1 MVDSTFETRG
11 CRRRRH
17 EGDNYRWKDS
27 QLMKKSELETT
38 RSFVT
43 MPGPSIQSL
52 HQHRGQHQKFL
63 QPQHRT
69 MMARSSVYDDSEDPS
84 LDPEA
89 KAMTFL
95 VGTLGHD
102 KDVAK
107 GVLDALKQ
115 SGVSG
120 GPALLAMVR
129 SLAGRWE
136 VDEDAGLEALVESV
150 TVELARSKGKK
161 TVNVWVLPPNA
172 WASKEGDDETVIN
185 DDFKR
190 AFKVEGFEGM
200 TLTDVAKFGDGEGAN
215 VLGEMIECSCSG
227 IMACSTCHVVVHSD
241 WFEKVGHPEEAEMD
255 MIDLAYNAQET
266 SRLGCQLVLTPELEN
281 AIFKI
286 PRGANNM
293 MDFIPFE
300 DE

>member
-1 MVDSTFETRG
+1 MVCFPKQQQQQQQHPFNNPAVG
-11 CRRRRH
+11 QLCRR
-17 EGDNYRWKDS
+17 
-27 QLMKKSELETT
+27 
-38 RSFVT
+38 
-43 MPGPSIQSL
+43 
-52 HQHRGQHQKFL
+52 
-63 QPQHRT
+63 PQFRT
-69 MMARSSVYDDSEDPS
+69 MMARSSIHAESQDPS

-120 GPALLAMVR
+120 GPELLSMVR
-129 SLAGRWE
+129 TLAGRWE

-150 TVELARSKGKK
+150 TVELARSTGKK
-161 TVNVWVLPPNA
+161 LVSFWILPSSA
-172 WASKEGDDETVIN
+172 WASKEGEDETIKK

-190 AFKVEGFEGM
+190 AFKVEGFEDM
-200 TLTDVAKFGDGEGAN
+200 SLTDVAKFGDGEGASI
-215 VLGEMIECSCSG
+215 LGEMIECCCSG
-227 IMACSTCHVVVHSD
+227 IMACSTCHVVVHPD
-241 WFEKVGHPEEAEMD
+241 WFEKVGEPEEAELD

-266 SRLGCQLVLTPELEN
+266 SRLGCQVILKPYLEN

-300 DE
+300 DG

>member
-1 MVDSTFETRG
+1 
-11 CRRRRH
+11 
-17 EGDNYRWKDS
+17 
-27 QLMKKSELETT
+27 
-38 RSFVT
+38 
-43 MPGPSIQSL
+43 
-52 HQHRGQHQKFL
+52 
-63 QPQHRT
+63 
-69 MMARSSVYDDSEDPS
+69 MMARSSVHDGSEDPS

-95 VGTLGHD
+95 VGTLGHE

-161 TVNVWVLPPNA
+161 TVSVWILPANA
-172 WASKEGDDETVIN
+172 WASREGDDESVIK

-200 TLTDVAKFGDGEGAN
+200 VRKLYGDQQIIFASKHYGKFQIFEF
-215 VLGEMIECSCSG
+215 ECRRF
-227 IMACSTCHVVVHSD
+227 T
-241 WFEKVGHPEEAEMD
+241 
-255 MIDLAYNAQET
+255 Y
-266 SRLGCQLVLTPELEN
+266 
-281 AIFKI
+281 AISFCLLRKR
-286 PRGANNM
+286 P
-293 MDFIPFE
+293 
-300 DE
+300 

>member
-1 MVDSTFETRG
+1 MLKTQR
-11 CRRRRH
+11 
-17 EGDNYRWKDS
+17 K
-27 QLMKKSELETT
+27 TT
-38 RSFVT
+38 RSFVS
-43 MPGPSIQSL
+43 MVGPSIQSL
-52 HQHRGQHQKFL
+52 QQYRGQQQQRFS

-69 MMARSSVYDDSEDPS
+69 MMARSSVHDDSEDPS

-102 KDVAK
+102 KDVAE

-161 TVNVWVLPPNA
+161 TVSVWVLPPNA
-172 WASKEGDDETVIN
+172 WASREGDDETVIK

-200 TLTDVAKFGDGEGAN
+200 VRKNIIHSQRMHRQGVRFFGTKNRTLTRWRF
-215 VLGEMIECSCSG
+215 MW
-227 IMACSTCHVVVHSD
+227 H
-241 WFEKVGHPEEAEMD
+241 
-255 MIDLAYNAQET
+255 
-266 SRLGCQLVLTPELEN
+266 
-281 AIFKI
+281 
-286 PRGANNM
+286 
-293 MDFIPFE
+293 
-300 DE
+300 

>member
-1 MVDSTFETRG
+1 
-11 CRRRRH
+11 
-17 EGDNYRWKDS
+17 
-27 QLMKKSELETT
+27 
-38 RSFVT
+38 
-43 MPGPSIQSL
+43 
-52 HQHRGQHQKFL
+52 
-63 QPQHRT
+63 
-69 MMARSSVYDDSEDPS
+69 MMARSSVYDGSEDPS

-161 TVNVWVLPPNA
+161 TVSVWILPANA
-172 WASKEGDDETVIN
+172 WASREGDDKSVIK

-200 TLTDVAKFGDGEGAN
+200 VRKNRRRSTDY
-215 VLGEMIECSCSG
+215 MCIE
-227 IMACSTCHVVVHSD
+227 
-241 WFEKVGHPEEAEMD
+241 
-255 MIDLAYNAQET
+255 
-266 SRLGCQLVLTPELEN
+266 TPW
-281 AIFKI
+281 KI
-286 PRGANNM
+286 SN
-293 MDFIPFE
+293 I
-300 DE
+300 

>member
-1 MVDSTFETRG
+1 
-11 CRRRRH
+11 
-17 EGDNYRWKDS
+17 
-27 QLMKKSELETT
+27 
-38 RSFVT
+38 
-43 MPGPSIQSL
+43 
-52 HQHRGQHQKFL
+52 
-63 QPQHRT
+63 
-69 MMARSSVYDDSEDPS
+69 MMARSSVHDGSEDPS

-95 VGTLGHD
+95 VGTLGHE

-161 TVNVWVLPPNA
+161 TVSVWILPANA
-172 WASKEGDDETVIN
+172 WASREGDDESVIE

-200 TLTDVAKFGDGEGAN
+200 TLTDVAKFGDGEGAG

-227 IMACSTCHVVVHSD
+227 IMACSTCHVVVHPD
-241 WFEKVGHPEEAEMD
+241 WCEKVGHPEEAEMD

-266 SRLGCQLVLTPELEN
+266 SRLGCQIVLKPDLEN
-281 AIFKI
+281 AIFKV

-300 DE
+300 DD

>member
-1 MVDSTFETRG
+1 MFPSPKRQQQRQHRPFDYPTTNVG
-11 CRRRRH
+11 PRRRPH
-17 EGDNYRWKDS
+17 
-27 QLMKKSELETT
+27 
-38 RSFVT
+38 F
-43 MPGPSIQSL
+43 
-52 HQHRGQHQKFL
+52 
-63 QPQHRT
+63 RT
-69 MMARSSVYDDSEDPS
+69 MMARSSVYAASDDPS
-84 LDPEA
+84 LNPEA

-120 GPALLAMVR
+120 GSALLSMVR
-129 SLAGRWE
+129 TLAGRWE
-136 VDEDAGLEALVESV
+136 VDEHDGLEEMVESV
-150 TVELARSKGKK
+150 RVELARSTGKK
-161 TVNVWVLPPNA
+161 LVTIWILPGSA
-172 WASKEGDDETVIN
+172 WASREGDDETVKK
-185 DDFKR
+185 DEFKR

-200 TLTDVAKFGDGEGAN
+200 SLTDVAKFGDGEGAG
-215 VLGEMIECSCSG
+215 VLGELIECSCSG

-241 WFEKVGHPEEAEMD
+241 WFEKVGRPTEAELD
-255 MIDLAYNAQET
+255 MIDLAYNAQES
-266 SRLGCQLVLTPELEN
+266 SRLGCQVILKPNLEN

-300 DE
+300 DDF

>member
-1 MVDSTFETRG
+1 MPSFHVATTKMLSSPKRRLSGIVGVATGSHGVHRQRQHANGLRKIDRLPVSLFAKRMLSTLP
-11 CRRRRH
+11 
-17 EGDNYRWKDS
+17 NNQQK
-27 QLMKKSELETT
+27 QLVEPKTWAYQFQ
-38 RSFVT
+38 R
-43 MPGPSIQSL
+43 QD
-52 HQHRGQHQKFL
+52 R
-63 QPQHRT
+63 PQHRT
-69 MMARSSVYDDSEDPS
+69 MMARSSVHNDSEDPS
-84 LDPEA
+84 QDPEA

-161 TVNVWVLPPNA
+161 TVSVWVLPANA
-172 WASKEGDDETVIN
+172 WASREGDDQSEIK

-190 AFKVEGFEGM
+190 AFKVEGFEDMVRKQLHLIVVQRLAWCRSNFCKKKYKSQGLRNTTM
-200 TLTDVAKFGDGEGAN
+200 LLFTHQAFLFYRSDVIN
-215 VLGEMIECSCSG
+215 
-227 IMACSTCHVVVHSD
+227 HS
-241 WFEKVGHPEEAEMD
+241 P
-255 MIDLAYNAQET
+255 
-266 SRLGCQLVLTPELEN
+266 
-281 AIFKI
+281 
-286 PRGANNM
+286 
-293 MDFIPFE
+293 
-300 DE
+300 